1 MRNDYQ
7 KEIETIHAPESLK
20 ASVKARMREEEKLIQ
35 KGSAG
40 EPKKKFVQWYFPVVG
55 AAAILLCVA
64 AGGQF
69 LGMSGRENATGSYAA
84 AEEEE
89 MMAEAAAEEA
99 EGAFMAEAAE
109 EEEMM
114 AEAEAVPAEEEGAAT
129 IETESS
135 TGQNIAPGL
144 LAGET
149 EKGGKLVSL
158 EEFDASFGTRFAQLE
173 VSSVVAHINEGEYS
187 TGSLVF
193 SYTKEG
199 SLFSVAY
206 SVGEQN
212 VRDRETEEE
221 KTIEEHKIGF
231 SWQDGQ
237 GYALWIENESSLVIS
252 WETAKVT
259 DEALVEEV
267 VREVLGKM

>member
-69 LGMSGRENATGSYAA
+69 LGMSGRENATGSYA
-84 AEEEE
+84 
-89 MMAEAAAEEA
+89 
-99 EGAFMAEAAE
+99 AAE